1 MALLARSGQ
10 IWPER
15 LSLQFLLKVSNLSL
29 QFLALLAQQACWPS
43 RPSRLQQP
51 RQPQQP
57 PAALKSSRH
66 PRSRQPR
73 QKPAEDAAAANI
85 YLFHSRQPLE
95 AAIKIAAYG
104 HPAGL
109 QNHAFCAVQQWAAG
123 GTMPLWAPRCAAK
136 PRRFAQYGG
145 GRRAATC
152 PYGSRCAAKPRVS
165 RSTADESG
173 RLLGWLPASGD
184 SAWEAVRLTL
194 AGCQSMPGPR
204 SGSG

>member
-73 QKPAEDAAAANI
+73 QKPAEDAAAANM
-85 YLFHSRQPLE
+85 YFFHSRQPLE

-109 QNHAFCAVQQWAAG
+109 QNHAFCAV
-123 GTMPLWAPRCAAK
+123 
-136 PRRFAQYGG
+136 RRWAQYSS
-145 GRRAATC
+145 GRRAAPC
-152 PYGSRCAAKPRVS
+152 PCGHPAALQNHAVS
-165 RSTADESG
+165 RSTAVGGG
-173 RLLGWLPASGD
+173 RHHALMGTPLRCKTTRFAKYG
-184 SAWEAVRLTL
+184 
-194 AGCQSMPGPR
+194 
-204 SGSG
+204 

>member
-29 QFLALLAQQACWPS
+29 QFLALLAQQACW
-43 RPSRLQQP
+43 PSRLQQP

-85 YLFHSRQPLE
+85 YLFYSRQPLE

-104 HPAGL
+104 
-109 QNHAFCAVQQWAAG
+109 QAAG

-145 GRRAATC
+145 GRRAAPC
-152 PYGSRCAAKPRVS
+152 PYGHPAALQNHAFREIRLMSP
-165 RSTADESG
+165 ADS
-173 RLLGWLPASGD
+173 
-184 SAWEAVRLTL
+184 SA
-194 AGCQSMPGPR
+194 G
-204 SGSG
+204 